1 MIPVIEVGGTH
12 VTAGLVDPAD
22 GRVERRTHR
31 PLDPGARAE
40 DILGA
45 VCRCADA
52 LDTPAGTIWGVALPG
67 PFDYARGIG
76 LFADVGKFEAL
87 YGVDVRAALLDG
99 MAKRPGG
106 MVFLND
112 AHAFLLGEC
121 AVGAAT
127 GHTRVVGITLGTGV
141 GSAFLGDGR
150 ILDRGPG
157 VPPEGRMD
165 LTTVDGGPL
174 EESVSRRALV
184 ARYGEQG
191 VDVRD
196 IAERAR
202 AGERLARRVLDE
214 AFGTL
219 GAVLGPRLAAFE
231 ATALVVGGSM
241 ARSWDLVAPAL
252 HTGLAKGGW
261 PPEAPDVNG
270 PPPTRHTRA
279 MRPAALAGDAALLGA
294 ARAVAARDTNR
305 RGQGR

>member
-12 VTAGLVDPAD
+12 VTAGLVDLTD
-22 GRVERRTHR
+22 GSVERRTHR
-31 PLDPGARAE
+31 KLDPHGRAE

-52 LDTPAGTIWGVALPG
+52 LDTPAGTTWGMALPG

-76 LFADVGKFEAL
+76 LFRGVGKFEAL
-87 YGVDVRAALLDG
+87 YGVDVRAALVDG
-99 MAKRPGG
+99 MARRPGG
-106 MVFLND
+106 IAFLND

-121 AVGAAT
+121 AVGAAI

-141 GSAFLGDGR
+141 GSTFVADGR
-150 ILDRGPG
+150 ILDHGPG

-165 LTTVDGGPL
+165 LTSVDGGPL

-184 ARYGEQG
+184 ARYGERG
-191 VDVRD
+191 IDVRD

-202 AGERLARRVLDE
+202 AGERTARRVLDE

-219 GAVLGPRLAAFE
+219 GAVLGPRLATFE

-241 ARSWDLVAPAL
+241 AGSWDLVAPAL

-261 PPEAPDVNG
+261 TPDAADVNLRH
-270 PPPTRHTRA
+270 PTRHTRA

-294 ARAVAARDTNR
+294 ARAVVARDGNR
-305 RGQGR
+305 TGPGW

>member
-1 MIPVIEVGGTH
+1 MIPVIEAGGTH

-22 GRVERRTHR
+22 GRIERRTHR

-52 LDTPAGTIWGVALPG
+52 LDTPAGTTWGMALPG

-76 LFADVGKFEAL
+76 LFAGVGKFEAL

-99 MAKRPGG
+99 MARRPGG
-106 MVFLND
+106 IVFLND

-121 AVGAAT
+121 SVGAGV

-141 GSAFLGDGR
+141 GSAFLADGR
-150 ILDRGPG
+150 ILHQGPG

-165 LTTVDGGPL
+165 LTTVDGRPL
-174 EESVSRRALV
+174 EESVSRRALL
-184 ARYGEQG
+184 ARYGDPAA
-191 VDVRD
+191 DVRD

-202 AGERLARRVLDE
+202 AGERSARRVLDE

-241 ARSWDLVAPAL
+241 AGSWDLVAPAL

-261 PPEAPDVNG
+261 TPDKADVSGRPPA
-270 PPPTRHTRA
+270 RHTRA

-294 ARAVAARDTNR
+294 ARAVAARHTNR
-305 RGQGR
+305 TGPGW

>member
-1 MIPVIEVGGTH
+1 MIPVIEAGGTH

-22 GRVERRTHR
+22 GHVARRTHR
-31 PLDPGARAE
+31 PLDPGARAD

-52 LDTPAGTIWGVALPG
+52 LDTPAGATWGMALPG
-67 PFDYARGIG
+67 PFDYARGMG
-76 LFADVGKFEAL
+76 LFAGVGKFEAL

-99 MAKRPGG
+99 IARRPGE

-121 AVGAAT
+121 GSGAAL
-127 GHTRVVGITLGTGV
+127 GHTRVVGITLGTGI
-141 GSAFLGDGR
+141 GSAFLADGR
-150 ILDRGPG
+150 ILDHGPG
-157 VPPEGRMD
+157 VPPEGRID
-165 LTTVDGGPL
+165 LTTVDGRPL

-202 AGERLARRVLDE
+202 AGERPARRVLDE

-241 ARSWDLVAPAL
+241 TGSWDLVAPAL

-261 PPEAPDVNG
+261 TPDAADVSG
-270 PPPTRHTRA
+270 RPPTRHTRA

-294 ARAVAARDTNR
+294 ARAVAARHANR
-305 RGQGR
+305 TGPGW